1 MAVEPLGD
9 LGISDEAVP
18 VGMTIRP
25 WETRPRWSACH
36 SRSRELADLVT
47 FGDESLVG
55 ADVCGPRSGAIVP
68 LSLFTYLLAR
78 LWLSPRREV
87 GVGQTTAARR
97 RADRA
102 RQVAD
107 LLRRQIVHGI
117 FPHGRLPPEAALAR
131 EFGASRNTVRDALRL
146 LHEEG
151 LVERCP
157 GVGTTVAGEKYP
169 HGLHRLLGLAE
180 TLHEHGQV
188 TNQVRTM
195 TLIEP
200 PLAVTTRLGLSPGEP
215 VVYLERLRSLN
226 GLPLSLDLTY
236 LVRDVGEPLFDADLE
251 HNDIFVLLEAIAGQP
266 LGTAELTLEA
276 VNADPHTATVLEA
289 PRGAALLMV
298 ERLTHLADGRPVDL
312 EFIRFRGDRLTM
324 RGHLD
329 RAIDEEERWP

>member
-1 MAVEPLGD
+1 MGD
-9 LGISDEAVP
+9 
-18 VGMTIRP
+18 
-25 WETRPRWSACH
+25 
-36 SRSRELADLVT
+36 
-47 FGDESLVG
+47 G
-55 ADVCGPRSGAIVP
+55 A
-68 LSLFTYLLAR
+68 
-78 LWLSPRREV
+78 
-87 GVGQTTAARR
+87 AARR

-107 LLRRQIVHGI
+107 LLRRQIVHGQ
-117 FPHGRLPPEAALAR
+117 FARGPLPPEAALAR
-131 EFGASRNTVRDALRL
+131 EFGASRNTVREALCL
-146 LHEEG
+146 LREEG

-200 PLAVTTRLGLSPGEP
+200 PAAVSHRLGLAPGEP
-215 VVYLERLRSLN
+215 VVYLERLRRLG

-251 HNDIFVLLEAIAGQP
+251 HNDIFVLLETIAGQP
-266 LGTAELTLEA
+266 LGAAELTLEA
-276 VNADPHTATVLEA
+276 VNADPHTAAVLGA
-289 PRGAALLMV
+289 PRAAALLMV

-324 RGHLD
+324 RGRLNRTAEED
-329 RAIDEEERWP
+329 RWL